1 MTADASSLNDE
12 KLYPEVGISTESL
25 MEWISP
31 KNIPAQ
37 KRILIMD
44 ACHSGQ
50 AINDLLGAHKIKEID
65 KLNERSGI
73 FILSASASNESAFES
88 DKYGH
93 GYLTYSLLKVIKQQP
108 DILEDGKNLNI
119 SRWFNAT
126 GRSVNEIAKD
136 EGIDQKT
143 QIFSVIDFNIGEVD
157 SSVISTIRLAIEK
170 PMFIPGSFQNADTV
184 DSGDNLGLTKS
195 VNDALREISS
205 KGKESKIV
213 FAMSSPAGDAYS
225 LNGSYKYKDKEIRI
239 EIRIKKGKDKLCEF
253 EEKKKATESLK
264 ELADRIIQKAVEC
277 IEAKK

>member
-1 MTADASSLNDE
+1 
-12 KLYPEVGISTESL
+12 

-157 SSVISTIRLAIEK
+157 SSVISTIRLTIEK

-184 DSGDNLGLTKS
+184 ESGDNLGLTKS

-213 FAMSSPAGDAYS
+213 FAMSSPSGDAYS
-225 LNGSYKYKDKEIRI
+225 LNGSYKYKDNEIRI